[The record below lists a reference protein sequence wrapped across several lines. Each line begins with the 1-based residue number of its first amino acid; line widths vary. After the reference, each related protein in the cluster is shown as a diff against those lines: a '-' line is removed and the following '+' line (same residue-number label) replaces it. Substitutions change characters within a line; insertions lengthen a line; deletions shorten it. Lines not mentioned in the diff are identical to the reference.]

1 MLGTY
6 KIANLR
12 LIHNG
17 DWTEKT
23 AECDG
28 LTFGVLGNALN
39 VDGMNYEYMFSK
51 GNSELYSKFKWM
63 NKSDII
69 TEIVGKKGREYRE
82 FVLVGKYINSIRQIF
97 HELSVIVLD
106 VNIRDGVEI
115 YTLMT
120 REEDRSEIVEK
131 LDKLCTILEFD
142 VRPRGS
148 IYRNS
153 KSLSNIQQ
161 SIMFYAIR
169 NGFFETPRKINLSD
183 LAQAFG
189 MNKTSTNYNLKKAI
203 RETLKN
209 YE

>member
-6 KIANLR
+6 KIATLR

-39 VDGMNYEYMFSK
+39 VDGMNYEYMYSK
-51 GNSELYSKFKWM
+51 GDNETYSKFKWM
-63 NKSDII
+63 NKSNIT

-97 HELSVIVLD
+97 HEMSVIVLD
-106 VNIRDGVEI
+106 VNIRNGVEI
-115 YTLMT
+115 YTLMI
-120 REEDRSEIVEK
+120 REEDRSEIMEK

-148 IYRNS
+148 VYSASNS
-153 KSLSNIQQ
+153 ISNIQR

-169 NGFFETPRKINLSD
+169 NGFFETPRKIDLSD
-183 LAQAFG
+183 LAEAFG

-203 RETLKN
+203 RETLRR
-209 YE
+209 YD

>member
-23 AECDG
+23 ADCDG